1 MRSRLTSFS
10 LAFLVIASPVFARV
24 ISYAPYTNREARTGI
39 HARDTRH
46 FVLLEERSAS
56 FGDAEV
62 VIYDSTGAEEP
73 RVVFPSQTS
82 GPNQITA
89 VAMYETA
96 STIYLAVFVASPRH
110 TVFFSNDS
118 GATWKEVTAL
128 RDKPVSY
135 DEFTIDTGGPW
146 VGGLGQ
152 PIRTGDAAN
161 PFYFGFY
168 NAGIWTLDASGNA
181 KQLDTRGNAYL
192 AGQDRAGQRFLY
204 TTFVQAENRT
214 LREIRMLDRNG
225 NSHAMALVTPM
236 TNVTGWITD
245 NGEAYLV
252 LTRPEGRFLFHWRT
266 NGDMRFVNGPEDA
279 PPPPLTVDTANFSHR
294 GFIAVPTGDFNGAW
308 MIQRAQG
315 RPTMLFRHNAA
326 GLEKMWTDVS
336 GPEVEALIAGKSGQ
350 TVLVQVHR
358 DRTMELQ
365 RPFIDPALAV
375 WRVGEGAPRTYDELY
390 LNEEENK
397 GFVHVDVDTMAAGS
411 PFVFNSGSMQMS
423 LEGPISPPVGG
434 GGDVI
439 QEWGV
444 VRASLK
450 QHLVLPGVARLR
462 GAFDSHW
469 LTDVT
474 VYNPLDTQQNV
485 TVQFVALG
493 QTMEGGKRETQIT
506 LAAQEIRY
514 IPDALK
520 TLFNLEDGGGTL
532 HFIPAEGINVTSRT
546 YSRKGN
552 GTYGFGMQAIDLFNA
567 AGPRF
572 PMTFAGAFP
581 GDHFRTNVLLT
592 DTSGRGADARINAYG
607 VSGPM
612 GQSTATIS
620 APAGG
625 TLQMNAVSQP
635 IGLLAREYGGL
646 VVQPTRGLGIPTVVA
661 IDNRTNDPT
670 YFPPDIPATIPR
682 TIPVI
687 GHVDGVND
695 SRFRSDLYL
704 FNPTAQTRT
713 IVLEATNWSSRTSR
727 QTQFTLLPHEARV
740 IADALPTL
748 FQMTGLARLRFVS
761 NELGEGVRA
770 TSRTYTIEANGATY
784 GCLIPPLNNFQIGT
798 PGDTL
803 EILGAS
809 GGAGFRTNIGLVEL
823 SPMRNFAPTRVR
835 IRLIDNTGKQLDTFT
850 VEVPNAGGM
859 QINDIF
865 AARGITPPT
874 ASLIKIDVL
883 DTGLI
888 GAYATLTD
896 NITNDSTYLGAQLG
910 AQPN

>member
-1 MRSRLTSFS
+1 MRSRSSS
-10 LAFLVIASPVFARV
+10 LLLALLALASPLFARV
-24 ISYAPYTNREARTGI
+24 ISYAPYTNREARTGV
-39 HARDTRH
+39 HERNTRY
-46 FVLLEERSAS
+46 FVLLEERSVN
-56 FGDAEV
+56 FGDADV
-62 VIYDSTGAEEP
+62 VVYDASGREEP
-73 RVVFPSQTS
+73 RVVFPSPTS
-82 GPNQITA
+82 GPNGILA
-89 VAMYETA
+89 VAMHEDDDNV
-96 STIYLAVFVASPRH
+96 SLVVFVSSPRH
-110 TVFFSNDS
+110 TAFFSAD
-118 GATWKEVTAL
+118 GGTTWKEVTAL
-128 RDKPVSY
+128 RDKFVLP
-135 DEFTIDTGGPW
+135 DEFSIDTGGPW

-152 PIRTGDAAN
+152 IVRIGDSAN
-161 PFYFGFY
+161 PFYFSVY
-168 NAGIWTLDASGNA
+168 DQGIWTLDANGNA
-181 KQLDTRGNAYL
+181 KRIESPSGAWL

-204 TTFVQAENRT
+204 TTLVGQAGPGM
-214 LREIRMLDRNG
+214 LRQVRLMDRNG
-225 NSHAMALVTPM
+225 NSERVADVTPSTHVM
-236 TNVTGWITD
+236 GWITGSGD
-245 NGEAYLV
+245 AYLV
-252 LTRPEGRFLFHWRT
+252 FTRQEGRFLYHWRS
-266 NGDMRFVNGPEDA
+266 NGDLRFVNGPDGIK
-279 PPPPLTVDTANFSHR
+279 PPPLTTGTVGFSPR
-294 GFIAVPTGDFNGAW
+294 SFIAVPTHDFNGAW
-308 MIQRAQG
+308 MVQRG
-315 RPTMLFRHNAA
+315 PGDPTTLFRHDAA
-326 GLEKMWTDVS
+326 GLEQMWRDVS
-336 GPEVEALIAGKSGQ
+336 GPEVEALIAGDSGQ

-358 DRTMELQ
+358 DRSLQLQ
-365 RPFIDPALAV
+365 RPFIDPALAI
-375 WRVGEGAPRTYDELY
+375 WRVGEPAPRTYDELY
-390 LNEEENK
+390 LNEEANK
-397 GFVHVDVDTMAAGS
+397 GFVNLDVDAMAQGA
-411 PFVFNSGSMQMS
+411 PFVFNSGSMQMVE
-423 LEGPISPPVGG
+423 EGPISPPVGG

-474 VYNPLDTQQNV
+474 MYNPLDEPQAVEVQYVTLGDTMQNRRTTQV
-485 TVQFVALG
+485 
-493 QTMEGGKRETQIT
+493 T
-506 LAAQEIRY
+506 LAANEIRY
-514 IPDALK
+514 VPDALK
-520 TLFNLEDGGGTL
+520 ALFNVEDGGGTL
-532 HFIPAEGINVTSRT
+532 HFIPAEGINVTGRT
-546 YSRKGN
+546 YNRKGN
-552 GTYGFGMQAIDLFNA
+552 GTYGFGMQGIDYFNA

-592 DTSGRGADARINAYG
+592 DTSGRGSEAMINAYG

-687 GHVDGVND
+687 GHLDGVND

-704 FNPTAQTRT
+704 FNPTMQTRT
-713 IVLEATNWSSRTSR
+713 VVLEATHWTTRQSR
-727 QTQFTLLPHEARV
+727 QTQFTLLPREARV

-748 FQMTGLARLRFVS
+748 FQMDGLARLRFVS
-761 NELGEGVRA
+761 NETGEGVRA

-784 GCLIPPLNNFQIGT
+784 GSLIPPLNNFQIGT

-859 QINDIF
+859 QINDVF
-865 AARGITPPT
+865 SARGITPPA
-874 ASLIKIDVL
+874 ASLIKVDVL

-896 NITNDSTYLGAQLG
+896 NVTNDTTYLGAQLG